1 MAKLVLDKIYKSFE
15 PDKYILE
22 DISFDVDDDEF
33 LVLVGP
39 SGCGKTTILRLIS
52 GLETP
57 NLGNIY
63 LDGRLLNNI
72 RPGKRNIGMVFQ
84 NYALYPHLSVFNNL
98 AFPLQINKE
107 NKEITN
113 KRVEE
118 VAKILHISHLLNK
131 KPKELS
137 GGERQRVAL
146 GRAIVRIPSVFLFD
160 EPLSNLDAKLR
171 VEMRTE
177 IVNLVRNISVPAI
190 YVTHDQVEALTMGT
204 KIVVLKDGKIQQIG
218 SSDEVY
224 RKPANTFVATFIGSP
239 QMNIFR
245 CVSNGNELK
254 EQNGLF
260 SIRAENLCG
269 LVDGQ
274 KVLLGVRPE
283 DIRISNETDFDFK
296 LPVESIEYIGHGTI
310 LYFRQGKDLYS
321 VLSKEASLKFSY
333 GELIHLKLQPN
344 QLHIFDE
351 EGKRISIV
359 D

>member
-1 MAKLVLDKIYKSFE
+1 MAKLVLEKIYKSFE

-22 DISFDVDDDEF
+22 DISFDVDDNEF

-57 NLGNIY
+57 SSGNIY
-63 LDGRLLNNI
+63 LDGQLLNNV
-72 RPGKRNIGMVFQ
+72 RPGKRSVGMVFQ

-98 AFPLQINKE
+98 AFPLQIGKE
-107 NKEITN
+107 NKETI
-113 KRVEE
+113 KQRVEE
-118 VAKILHISHLLNK
+118 VAKILHIDHLLTK

-146 GRAIVRIPSVFLFD
+146 GRAIIRIPSVFLFD

-177 IVNLVRNISVPAI
+177 IVNLVRNINVPAI

-218 SSDEVY
+218 SSDEIY

-245 CVSNGNELK
+245 CVLNNNEFK
-254 EQNGLF
+254 EQGGLF
-260 SIRAENLCG
+260 SIKANNFNG
-269 LVDGQ
+269 LFDGQ
-274 KVLLGVRPE
+274 KVLLGIRPE
-283 DIRISNETDFDFK
+283 DILISNETEFDFK
-296 LPVESIEYIGHGTI
+296 LSVESVEYIGHETI
-310 LYFRQGKDLYS
+310 IYFRRGTDLYS
-321 VLSKEASLKFSY
+321 ILSKEANLKFSY
-333 GELIHLKLQPN
+333 GELLHLKLQPN
-344 QLHIFDE
+344 CLHIFNE
-351 EGKRISIV
+351 KGERINTSN
-359 D
+359 

>member
-1 MAKLVLDKIYKSFE
+1 MAKLVLEKIYKSFE
-15 PDKYILE
+15 PGKYTLE
-22 DISFDVDDDEF
+22 DISFEVGDDEF

-52 GLETP
+52 GLESP
-57 NLGNIY
+57 SSGNIF
-63 LDGRLLNNI
+63 LDGQLLNNV

-107 NKEITN
+107 NKETI
-113 KRVEE
+113 KQRVEE
-118 VAKILHISHLLNK
+118 VAKILHIDHLLNK

-146 GRAIVRIPSVFLFD
+146 GRAIIRTPSIFLFD

-177 IVNLVRNISVPAI
+177 IVNLVRNINVPAI
-190 YVTHDQVEALTMGT
+190 YVTHDQIEALTMGT

-218 SSDEVY
+218 LSDEIY

-239 QMNIFR
+239 QMNIFQ
-245 CVSNGNELK
+245 CVFINNEFK

-260 SIRAENLCG
+260 SVKAGNSERLSE
-269 LVDGQ
+269 GQ
-274 KVLLGVRPE
+274 KVLLGIRPE
-283 DIRISNETDFDFK
+283 DVLISNETDFDFK
-296 LPVESIEYIGHGTI
+296 LSVESVEYIGYETI
-310 LYFRQGKDLYS
+310 LYFRQAKDLYS

-333 GELIHLKLQPN
+333 GELVHLKLQPN
-344 QLHIFDE
+344 RLHIFNE
-351 EGKRISIV
+351 KGERINTSN
-359 D
+359 

>member
-1 MAKLVLDKIYKSFE
+1 MGKLVLDKIYKRFE
-15 PDKYILE
+15 PDRYVLE
-22 DISFDVDDDEF
+22 DISFEVGNDEF

-39 SGCGKTTILRLIS
+39 SGCGKTTVLRLIS

-57 NLGNIY
+57 SSGNIY
-63 LDGRLLNNI
+63 LDSQLLNNV
-72 RPGKRNIGMVFQ
+72 RPGKRNVGMVFQ

-98 AFPLQINKE
+98 AFPLEISKE
-107 NKEITN
+107 NKETI
-113 KRVEE
+113 KQRVED
-118 VAKILHISHLLNK
+118 VAKILHIDHLLNK

-146 GRAIVRIPSVFLFD
+146 GRAIIRTPRVFLFD

-177 IVNLVRNISVPAI
+177 IVNLVRNINVPAI

-218 SSDEVY
+218 TSDEIY

-245 CVSNGNELK
+245 CVLSNNEFK

-260 SIRAENLCG
+260 SIEANNSNG
-269 LVDGQ
+269 LFDGQ
-274 KVLLGVRPE
+274 KVLLGIRPE
-283 DIRISNETDFDFK
+283 DILISNETDFDFK
-296 LPVESIEYIGHGTI
+296 LLVESVEYIGYETI
-310 LYFRQGKDLYS
+310 VYLRQGKDLYS
-321 VLSKEASLKFSY
+321 ILSKEANLKFSY
-333 GELIHLKLQPN
+333 GKLVHLKLQPDR
-344 QLHIFDE
+344 LHIFNE
-351 EGKRISIV
+351 KGERINT
-359 D
+359 